1 MNAITLLKTDH
12 GNVEALFKELEALGR
27 DGDPAEK
34 RRIVDH
40 VIEQL
45 SVHAS
50 IEEELLYPA
59 LRAKLGAD
67 DFPVL
72 EALEEHHAAKLFLH
86 EIEKLPPTHERFD
99 AKVKVLIESV
109 RHHVEEEESELF
121 DLLRANL
128 KAAELDDL
136 GEAMEKAKA
145 TAPTRPH
152 PFTPDQPPLQT
163 LISMPVAVLDRMIT
177 TGRKAFE
184 DGLAELKT
192 RASSSF
198 RDRSASPGA
207 AERSQDGGPPVDGGR
222 SVGSYACSCSGST
235 RGSPGAATARSCASR
250 EACAPSPPAC
260 CAPTRRRTSRC
271 GWPSCRPGSETSS
284 PS

>member
-12 GNVEALFKELEALGR
+12 GNVDALFKELEALGR

-67 DFPVL
+67 DLAVL
-72 EALEEHHAAKLFLH
+72 EALEEHHAAKLFLS

-99 AKVKVLIESV
+99 AKVLVLIESV

-121 DLLRANL
+121 DLLRTHC
-128 KAAELDDL
+128 KATELDEL
-136 GEAMEKAKA
+136 GDAMEKAKA

-163 LISMPVAVLDRMIT
+163 LISMPVAVLDKMIT
-177 TGRKAFE
+177 TGRKAIE
-184 DGLAELKT
+184 DGLSELKK
-192 RASSSF
+192 RAS
-198 RDRSASPGA
+198 
-207 AERSQDGGPPVDGGR
+207 
-222 SVGSYACSCSGST
+222 
-235 RGSPGAATARSCASR
+235 
-250 EACAPSPPAC
+250 
-260 CAPTRRRTSRC
+260 
-271 GWPSCRPGSETSS
+271 
-284 PS
+284 